1 MSIPLFFNIEH
12 YTMPQLF
19 YYDKANFFMGTAY
32 GKGFMHQ
39 NFNAFFNNA
48 YKDGVIKKRRN
59 FKAKE
64 FTISEISYDEE
75 HRILCVKLPNPK
87 SSDNATHFLHSYFIS
102 FLETKDEIKVLDIY
116 GLQQQQKM
124 DTFGV
129 VLSFSED
136 ENDIRFR
143 GIIKTDRNSIFEYMY
158 KVAFENYYP
167 KVDVSI
173 WK

>member
-1 MSIPLFFNIEH
+1 
-12 YTMPQLF
+12 
-19 YYDKANFFMGTAY
+19 
-32 GKGFMHQ
+32 
-39 NFNAFFNNA
+39 
-48 YKDGVIKKRRN
+48 
-59 FKAKE
+59 
-64 FTISEISYDEE
+64 
-75 HRILCVKLPNPK
+75 
-87 SSDNATHFLHSYFIS
+87 
-102 FLETKDEIKVLDIY
+102 
-116 GLQQQQKM
+116 M

-143 GIIKTDRNSIFEYMY
+143 GIIKTDKNSVFEYMY